1 MPESI
6 RQGKTYKSLL
16 SALLVE
22 AEMAKGRPPNE
33 GESETIKLTM
43 PKPLHSYLVY
53 LARNTYAGASVSEV
67 VNHLLKDKLEELGA
81 ELVVPKETPK

>member
-1 MPESI
+1 
-6 RQGKTYKSLL
+6 
-16 SALLVE
+16 
-22 AEMAKGRPPNE
+22 
-33 GESETIKLTM
+33 M